1 MRDTLSIASAE
12 AWRQGNV
19 SGWLPDGKWRNKSY
33 QAGNAS
39 GACFAIGIHRQSLYV
54 DRSRETVIAKFSPQP
69 EPTNDDLKRVN
80 LALLET
86 IAAMA

>member
-1 MRDTLSIASAE
+1 
-12 AWRQGNV
+12 
-19 SGWLPDGKWRNKSY
+19 
-33 QAGNAS
+33 
-39 GACFAIGIHRQSLYV
+39 
-54 DRSRETVIAKFSPQP
+54 PQP